1 MPTLENLAII
11 GAQAIRRIIP
21 ASTWRFCHGVVIM
34 CHDTEERMMPSI
46 DLQDLIDTNDQ
57 PFVVIDSKY
66 RIVAANQRYSATYGV
81 TTDAIVGQYCYA
93 VSHHT
98 TRPCH
103 ENGEQC
109 PHQALFEQGEAVEV
123 IHTHFHADDQPE
135 RTRIRGHALRGANGE
150 RYLGEQLYPLEA
162 DAGTDCGTMQMV
174 GQSPAF
180 LACVDNL
187 ARVAESEAS
196 ILLYGESGVGKE
208 LAARFIHARSAR
220 AGSAFIVINC
230 AAVPETLFES
240 ELFGHERGAFSGSS
254 GLKKGLFEMADGGTL
269 FLDEVAEI
277 PLSLQ
282 AKLLRVLESGEFRR
296 VGGTHTLKADVRL
309 VSATNRKLLD
319 EVDEKRFR
327 LDLYYRLAGIDVDLP
342 PLRERLEDLPGLVA
356 FLLKRLAGARRAC
369 RLDPA
374 ALAILQAYD
383 FPGNVRELRNLLQR
397 AVLTS
402 RDGLIRADDLHLPSG
417 TAPRLSSNQ
426 PLADLERNHISA
438 LLAEHN
444 GHRNRVATALG
455 ITERTLYRKLK
466 RYGLS

>member
-1 MPTLENLAII
+1 
-11 GAQAIRRIIP
+11 
-21 ASTWRFCHGVVIM
+21 
-34 CHDTEERMMPSI
+34 MPSI
-46 DLQDLIDTNDQ
+46 DLQDLIDANDQ
-57 PFVVIDSKY
+57 PFVVIDREY
-66 RIVAANQRYSATYGV
+66 RIVAANQRYADAYGV
-81 TTDAIVGQYCYA
+81 APDAIVGQHCHA
-93 VSHHT
+93 VSHHSA
-98 TRPCH
+98 RPCH

-109 PHQALFEQGEAVEV
+109 PHQALFEHGETVEV
-123 IHTHFHADDQPE
+123 LHTHFHADDQPE
-135 RTRIRGHALRGANGE
+135 RTRIRGHALRGENGE

-162 DAGTDCGTMQMV
+162 GIGTDCDAMQMV

-187 ARVAESEAS
+187 ARVADCEAS
-196 ILLYGESGVGKE
+196 ILLFGESGVGKE

-220 AGSAFIVINC
+220 AGGAFIVINC
-230 AAVPETLFES
+230 AAVPETLFEN

-254 GLKKGLFEMADGGTL
+254 GLKKGLFELADGGTL

-309 VSATNRKLLD
+309 VSATNRRLLD

-342 PLRERLEDLPGLVA
+342 PLRERCEDIPGLAA
-356 FLLKRLAGARRAC
+356 FLLKRLAGMRRAC
-369 RLDPA
+369 RLDAA
-374 ALAILQAYD
+374 ALAALHAYE

-397 AVLTS
+397 AVLTC
-402 RDGLIRADDLHLPSG
+402 RDGVIRAADLHLPTVSAPPLPG
-417 TAPRLSSNQ
+417 TQ
-426 PLADLERNHISA
+426 PLAEVERTHIRA
-438 LLAEHN
+438 LLVAHA

>member
-1 MPTLENLAII
+1 MPQFE
-11 GAQAIRRIIP
+11 
-21 ASTWRFCHGVVIM
+21 
-34 CHDTEERMMPSI
+34 
-46 DLQDLIDTNDQ
+46 LQELIDTNDQ
-57 PFVVIDSKY
+57 PFVVIDRDY
-66 RIVAANQRYSATYGV
+66 RIVAANKRYGEAYG
-81 TTDAIVGQYCYA
+81 TTPAAIVGQHCYA
-93 VSHHT
+93 VSHHSN
-98 TRPCH
+98 RPCH

-109 PHQALFEQGEAVEV
+109 PHQALFETGEAVEV
-123 IHTHFHADDQPE
+123 LHIHFHGDDQPE
-135 RTRIRGHALRGANGE
+135 RIRVRGHMLRGANGE
-150 RYLGEQLYPLEA
+150 RYLGEQLFPLEA
-162 DAGTDCGTMQMV
+162 DAGTDCDAMQMV

-180 LACVDNL
+180 LSCVDNL
-187 ARVAESEAS
+187 ARVADSEAS

-220 AGSAFIVINC
+220 AGGAFIVINC

-254 GLKKGLFEMADGGTL
+254 GLKKGLFELADGGTL

-282 AKLLRVLESGEFRR
+282 AKLLRVLETGEFRR

-327 LDLYYRLAGIDVDLP
+327 LDLYYRLAGIDVNLP
-342 PLRERLEDLPGLVA
+342 ALRERREDLPGLTA

-369 RLDPA
+369 RLDAA
-374 ALAILQAYD
+374 ALATLQAYD

-397 AVLTS
+397 AVLTC
-402 RDGLIRADDLHLPSG
+402 RDGVIRAADLHLP
-417 TAPRLSSNQ
+417 TVALPALSAAQ
-426 PLADLERNHISA
+426 PLAEVERTHIRA
-438 LLAEHN
+438 LLDAHA

-466 RYGLS
+466 RYGLN

>member
-1 MPTLENLAII
+1 MP
-11 GAQAIRRIIP
+11 
-21 ASTWRFCHGVVIM
+21 CV
-34 CHDTEERMMPSI
+34 

-57 PFVVIDSKY
+57 PFVVIDREY
-66 RIVAANQRYSATYGV
+66 RIVAANRHYAESCGV
-81 TTDAIVGQYCYA
+81 TPGAIVGQYCHA
-93 VSHHT
+93 VSHHS

-109 PHQALFEQGEAVEV
+109 PHQALFEHGKAVEV
-123 IHTHFHADDQPE
+123 LHTHFHADDQPE
-135 RTRIRGHALRGANGE
+135 RTRIRGHALRGVNGE
-150 RYLGEQLYPLEA
+150 LYLGEQLYPLEA
-162 DAGTDCGTMQMV
+162 DAGTDCDAMQMV

-180 LACVDNL
+180 LACVDHL

-220 AGSAFIVINC
+220 AGAPFIVINC

-254 GLKKGLFEMADGGTL
+254 GLKKGLFELADGGTL

-277 PLSLQ
+277 PLGLQ
-282 AKLLRVLESGEFRR
+282 AKLLRVLETGEFRR
-296 VGGTHTLKADVRL
+296 VGGTQTLSADVRL
-309 VSATNRKLLD
+309 VSATNRQLLD
-319 EVDEKRFR
+319 EVDDKRFR
-327 LDLYYRLAGIDVDLP
+327 LDLYYRLAGIDVTLP
-342 PLRERLEDLPGLVA
+342 TLRERREDLPALAA
-356 FLLKRLAGARRAC
+356 FLLKRLTGGRRAC
-369 RLDPA
+369 RLDAA
-374 ALAILQAYD
+374 ALAALQAYE

-397 AVLTS
+397 AVLTC
-402 RDGLIRADDLHLPSG
+402 RDGVIRAADLRLPVTAVPLLAGTQALAEVECAHIRALLDLH
-417 TAPRLSSNQ
+417 A
-426 PLADLERNHISA
+426 
-438 LLAEHN
+438 

>member
-1 MPTLENLAII
+1 MPQLE
-11 GAQAIRRIIP
+11 
-21 ASTWRFCHGVVIM
+21 
-34 CHDTEERMMPSI
+34 
-46 DLQDLIDTNDQ
+46 LQELIDANDQ
-57 PFVVIDSKY
+57 PFVVIDREY
-66 RIVAANQRYSATYGV
+66 RIVAANQRYGEAYG
-81 TTDAIVGQYCYA
+81 TTPEAIIGQHCYA
-93 VSHHT
+93 VSHHS

-109 PHQALFEQGEAVEV
+109 PHRALFEQGEAVEV
-123 IHTHFHADDQPE
+123 LHTHFHADNQPE
-135 RTRIRGHALRGANGE
+135 RTRIRGHALRGMNGE

-162 DAGTDCGTMQMV
+162 DAGTGCDAMQMV

-187 ARVAESEAS
+187 ARVADSEAS

-220 AGSAFIVINC
+220 AGGPFIVINC

-254 GLKKGLFEMADGGTL
+254 GLKKGLFELADGGTL

-277 PLSLQ
+277 PLGLQ

-296 VGGTHTLKADVRL
+296 VGGTHTLNADVRL
-309 VSATNRKLLD
+309 VSATNRRLLD

-342 PLRERLEDLPGLVA
+342 PLRERRDDIPGLAA
-356 FLLKRLAGARRAC
+356 FLLKRLAGGRRAC
-369 RLDPA
+369 RLEAA
-374 ALAILQAYD
+374 ALAALQAYE

-397 AVLTS
+397 AVLTC
-402 RDGLIRADDLHLPSG
+402 RDGVIRAADLHLPAAAMPVLAG
-417 TAPRLSSNQ
+417 AQ
-426 PLADLERNHISA
+426 PLAEVERAHIRA
-438 LLAEHN
+438 LLEAHA
-444 GHRNRVATALG
+444 GHRSRVATALG
-455 ITERTLYRKLK
+455 ITDRTLYRKLK
-466 RYGLS
+466 RYGLN

>member
-1 MPTLENLAII
+1 MT
-11 GAQAIRRIIP
+11 Q
-21 ASTWRFCHGVVIM
+21 
-34 CHDTEERMMPSI
+34 EETAVPSI
-46 DLQDLIDTNDQ
+46 DLQDLIEANDQ
-57 PFVVIDSKY
+57 PFVVIDRDY
-66 RIVAANQRYSATYGV
+66 RIVAANRHYAESHGV
-81 TTDAIVGQYCYA
+81 TPDAIVGQHCYA
-93 VSHHT
+93 VSHHS

-109 PHQALFEQGEAVEV
+109 PHRALFEDGEAVEV
-123 IHTHFHADDQPE
+123 VHTHFHADDQPE
-135 RTRIRGHALRGANGE
+135 RTRIRGHLLRGVNGE

-162 DAGTDCGTMQMV
+162 DAGSDCDAMQMV

-220 AGSAFIVINC
+220 AGGAFIVINC

-254 GLKKGLFEMADGGTL
+254 GLKKGLFELADGGTL

-277 PLSLQ
+277 PLGLQ
-282 AKLLRVLESGEFRR
+282 AKLLRVLETGEFRR
-296 VGGTHTLKADVRL
+296 VGGTHTLNADVRL

-327 LDLYYRLAGIDVDLP
+327 LDLYYRLAGIDVTLP
-342 PLRERLEDLPGLVA
+342 PLRKRREDLPALAA
-356 FLLKRLAGARRAC
+356 FLLKRLAGGRRAC
-369 RLDPA
+369 RLDA
-374 ALAILQAYD
+374 TALATLQAYD

-397 AVLTS
+397 AVLTC
-402 RDGLIRADDLHLPSG
+402 RDGVIHAADLHLPVSAVQVHPG
-417 TAPRLSSNQ
+417 AQ
-426 PLADLERNHISA
+426 ALAEVERAHIQA
-438 LLAEHN
+438 LLDAHA
-444 GHRNRVATALG
+444 GHRGRVAIALG
-455 ITERTLYRKLK
+455 ITERTLYRKL
-466 RYGLS
+466 RRHGLN

>member
-1 MPTLENLAII
+1 
-11 GAQAIRRIIP
+11 
-21 ASTWRFCHGVVIM
+21 
-34 CHDTEERMMPSI
+34 MPSI
-46 DLQDLIDTNDQ
+46 ELQGLIDANDQ
-57 PFVVIDSKY
+57 PFVVIDREY
-66 RIVAANQRYSATYGV
+66 RIVAANQRYADAYGV
-81 TTDAIVGQYCYA
+81 TPDAIVGQYCHA
-93 VSHHT
+93 VSHHSA
-98 TRPCH
+98 RPCH

-109 PHQALFEQGEAVEV
+109 PHQALFEHGEAVEV
-123 IHTHFHADDQPE
+123 LHTHFHADDQPE
-135 RTRIRGHALRGANGE
+135 RTRIRGHALRGENGE

-162 DAGTDCGTMQMV
+162 GIGTDCDAMQMV

-187 ARVAESEAS
+187 ARVADCEAS
-196 ILLYGESGVGKE
+196 ILLFGESGVGKE
-208 LAARFIHARSAR
+208 LAARFIHARSTR
-220 AGSAFIVINC
+220 AGGAFIVINC
-230 AAVPETLFES
+230 AAVPETLFEN

-254 GLKKGLFEMADGGTL
+254 GLKKGLFELADGGTL

-309 VSATNRKLLD
+309 VSATNRRLLD

-342 PLRERLEDLPGLVA
+342 PLRERREDIPGLAA
-356 FLLKRLAGARRAC
+356 FLLKRLAGMRRAC
-369 RLDPA
+369 RLDAA
-374 ALAILQAYD
+374 ALAALQAYE

-397 AVLTS
+397 AVLTC
-402 RDGLIRADDLHLPSG
+402 RDGVIHAADLHLPTVSAPPLPG
-417 TAPRLSSNQ
+417 TQ
-426 PLADLERNHISA
+426 PLAEVERSHIRA
-438 LLAEHN
+438 LLVAHA
-444 GHRNRVATALG
+444 GHRNRVASALG